1 MKGRPRI
8 PAAIKEL
15 QNGHNPIQPEPEFP
29 QNKNNGLSSAPTWL
43 KNKEARKVW
52 ESVAPL
58 LAGARVL
65 TQADLMAL
73 ARYCELFAQWID
85 CKDFINK
92 NGMTYKVFRQMR
104 VTDIVDNGNGGKEAI
119 QRFEKI
125 EAGTR
130 EYVEAK
136 NFKTLSKELLS
147 IEVNFGLTPASRGK
161 VAMVDPGKKD
171 PAFDDS
177 DLE

>member
-1 MKGRPRI
+1 MKGRPMV
-8 PAAIKEL
+8 PAALKEL
-15 QNGHNPIQPEPEFP
+15 QNGHNPIQAEPEFP
-29 QNKNNGLSSAPTWL
+29 QAQNNGLSSAPTWL

-52 ESVAPL
+52 ETVAPL
-58 LAGARVL
+58 LGGARVL

-73 ARYCELFAQWID
+73 GRYCELFAQWIE
-85 CKDFINK
+85 CKDFINR
-92 NGMTYKVFRQMR
+92 NGMTYKVFKQVRK
-104 VTDIVDNGNGGKEAI
+104 TEIVDDGNGGKKAVDFYESI
-119 QRFEKI
+119 Q
-125 EAGTR
+125 AGTR

-136 NFKTLSKELLS
+136 NFKTLSKELLN

-161 VAMVDPGKKD
+161 VALVGKGDRD

>member
-1 MKGRPRI
+1 MAGRPRK
-8 PAAIKEL
+8 PAALKEL
-15 QNGHNPIQPEPEFP
+15 QNSHHPIAPEPEFP
-29 QNKNNGLSSAPTWL
+29 QNPNAGLSSAPSWL

-52 ESVAPL
+52 ETVAPL

-65 TQADLMAL
+65 TQADLMGL
-73 ARYCELFAQWID
+73 GRYCELFAQWID

-92 NGMTYKVFRQMR
+92 NGMTFKVFKQVRK
-104 VTDIVDNGNGGKEAI
+104 TEIVDDGDGGKKAVDFYESI
-119 QRFEKI
+119 Q
-125 EAGTR
+125 AGPR
-130 EYVEAK
+130 EYVEAR
-136 NFKTLSKELLS
+136 NFKTLSKELLQ

-161 VAMVDPGKKD
+161 VSMVDKGDRD